1 MRRHKSFVFGAS
13 FSFSTIFIGAVVAS
27 VFGLE
32 TASAQTKDA
41 ALENCRQTVGRP
53 IVQGCMQGG
62 RGNLEAC
69 RALAKPKVMACLH
82 AAVGAAGGDGKPS
95 AKQGSVTS
103 DDAKGSLTGVAV
115 GRARA
120 LIKDA
125 KYQEALSE
133 LNAAIA
139 QNQNSD
145 AAYGWRGFIYMR
157 MGRFSEAM
165 PDFDRALSINPKNA
179 QVLINRGFAFYG
191 MKDNGRGLADLN
203 AATEIDPSLPGAFAF
218 RGLIYSD
225 MGEQDRAL
233 TELNKAIQLNP
244 NYPVSYANLGS
255 VYNKLQQYDKAVAA
269 YDQALQRD
277 PHALGS
283 LSGRG
288 FAYLSLGE
296 PDRALADL
304 NQALQINPKYTR
316 VLNNRG
322 RIYLDKGQYETA
334 IKDFNDILSVDPQ
347 NVAALLQ
354 RAKAFEQSR
363 NLSGARADFQA
374 ALNIIPS
381 HGVATA
387 GLERI
392 DGKIAA
398 ASGGKRP
405 VIDHAGVRVAL
416 VIGNSHYKA
425 VDTLAN
431 PERDAKLLAAA
442 FNRSGFE
449 KVQLVIDGT
458 RDGLLAALKSFAA
471 DAANADWAVVYYAG
485 HGIELDGS
493 NYLVPIDVKYE
504 NDADI
509 PKESLALDEI
519 LNAVGAASKLRLVIL
534 DACRENPFVA
544 ELKGAQ
550 TSGAGRGLAR
560 IEPESGTLVAFATKH
575 GHLATDGAGE
585 DSPFAT
591 ALVQRI
597 AMPGLEISQMFRLVH
612 DDVYAGT
619 DKKQEPFTYGQL
631 SAQGFYFKAR

>member
-13 FSFSTIFIGAVVAS
+13 FSFFTMSIVVLVAF
-27 VFGLE
+27 VLGTK
-32 TASAQTKDA
+32 TASAQNA
-41 ALENCRQTVGRP
+41 AFENCRQTVGRP
-53 IVQGCMQGG
+53 IVQSCMRGG
-62 RGNLEAC
+62 GNLDAC
-69 RALAKPKVMACLH
+69 KAQAKPKVMACVQ
-82 AAVGAAGGDGKPS
+82 AAGGAAGGGGKPS
-95 AKQGSVTS
+95 PKQGASTG
-103 DDAKGSLTGVAV
+103 DDAKGPPVGAAV
-115 GRARA
+115 LRARA
-120 LIKDA
+120 LIKEA

-139 QNQNSD
+139 QDPNSD
-145 AAYGWRGFIYMR
+145 AAYGWRGFVYNR
-157 MGRFSEAM
+157 MARYAEAI
-165 PDFDRALSINPKNA
+165 PDCDKALSINPKNA
-179 QVLINRGFAFYG
+179 QVLINRGFAYYG

-269 YDQALQRD
+269 YDKALQRD

-283 LSGRG
+283 LGGRG

-304 NQALQINPKYTR
+304 NQALQINPKFTR

-322 RIYLDKGQYETA
+322 RIYLEKSQYETA
-334 IKDFNDILSVDPQ
+334 IKDFSDVLNIEPQ
-347 NVAALLQ
+347 NVGALLQ
-354 RAKAFEQSR
+354 RAKAFELSR
-363 NLSGARADFQA
+363 NLSAARADYQT

-392 DGKIAA
+392 DGKMAA
-398 ASGGKRP
+398 ASGAKRP

-425 VDTLAN
+425 VDALAN
-431 PERDAKLLAAA
+431 PERDAKLLADA
-442 FNRSGFE
+442 FNRSGFA

-544 ELKGAQ
+544 ELKGSQA
-550 TSGAGRGLAR
+550 SGAGRGLAR

-591 ALVQRI
+591 ALVRRI

-619 DKKQEPFTYGQL
+619 EKKQEPFTYGQL

>member
-1 MRRHKSFVFGAS
+1 MRRHKSVVCRTRFSFLSMFIGVLVAS
-13 FSFSTIFIGAVVAS
+13 FSRM
-27 VFGLE
+27 E
-32 TASAQTKDA
+32 TAAALTKEA
-41 ALENCRQTVGRP
+41 ALENCRQTIGRP
-53 IVQGCMQGG
+53 IVQGCMKAGG
-62 RGNLEAC
+62 GNLEAC
-69 RALAKPKVMACLH
+69 RALAKPKVMACLR
-82 AAVGAAGGDGKPS
+82 AAAGAADGDGKQPS
-95 AKQGSVTS
+95 KQGSASS
-103 DDAKGSLTGVAV
+103 DDAKGPPAGAGV
-115 GRARA
+115 GRARTF
-120 LIKDA
+120 IKEA
-125 KYQEALSE
+125 KYQEALSALAE
-133 LNAAIA
+133 AIA
-139 QNQNSD
+139 QNPNSD
-145 AAYGWRGFIYMR
+145 AAYSWRGFVYNR
-157 MGRFSEAM
+157 MGRFSEAI
-165 PDFDRALSINPKNA
+165 PDLNQALNINPKNA
-179 QVLINRGFAFYG
+179 QALTNRGFAYYG
-191 MKDNGRGLADLN
+191 IKDNGRGLADLN
-203 AATEIDPSLPGAFAF
+203 AATEIDPSLPAAFAF

-233 TELNKAIQLNP
+233 TELNKAIQLGP
-244 NYPVSYANLGS
+244 NYPASYANLGS

-269 YDQALQRD
+269 YDKALQRD

-296 PDRALADL
+296 PERALADL
-304 NQALQINPKYTR
+304 NQALQINPKFTR

-322 RIYLDKGQYETA
+322 RIYLEKGEYETA
-334 IKDFNDILSVDPQ
+334 IKDFNDILEIEPQ
-347 NVAALLQ
+347 NVTALLQ
-354 RAKAFEQSR
+354 RAKAFELSR
-363 NLSGARADFQA
+363 NLNGARADFQA

-392 DGKIAA
+392 DAKIAA

-431 PERDAKLLAAA
+431 PERDAKLLADA

-550 TSGAGRGLAR
+550 ASGAGRGLAR

-585 DSPFAT
+585 DSPFA
-591 ALVQRI
+591 LVRRI
-597 AMPGLEISQMFRLVH
+597 AVPGLEISQMFRLVH